1 MAEGS
6 YKIAAPVYQTTQC
19 YIPEDINIQY
29 HNNFNQKIFCST
41 GGMKQHTLLSGTSE
55 LERVFSRD
63 MMAVTARV
71 TMLMSS
77 SPSISAGAEF
87 SDSWWQSSCFCSTKH
102 SFMTLTPW
110 RRVLLEKLTSLQLVK
125 KFPAFYGT

>member
-6 YKIAAPVYQTTQC
+6 YKIAVPVYQTTQC

-29 HNNFNQKIFCST
+29 RKNFKHQKILCSS
-41 GGMKQHTLLSGTSE
+41 GDMKQHTLLSGTSE

-71 TMLMSS
+71 TMLISS
-77 SPSISAGAEF
+77 SPSMSAGAEF
-87 SDSWWQSSCFCSTKH
+87 SDSWWQSSCFCSTIH
-102 SFMTLTPW
+102 I
-110 RRVLLEKLTSLQLVK
+110 VL
-125 KFPAFYGT
+125 

>member
-6 YKIAAPVYQTTQC
+6 YKIAVPVYQTIQC

-29 HNNFNQKIFCST
+29 RKNFKHQKIFCST

-71 TMLMSS
+71 TMLISS
-77 SPSISAGAEF
+77 SPSMSAGAEF
-87 SDSWWQSSCFCSTKH
+87 SDSWWQSSCFCSTIH
-102 SFMTLTPW
+102 I
-110 RRVLLEKLTSLQLVK
+110 VL
-125 KFPAFYGT
+125 